1 MAKSRK
7 TTDQPE
13 DAGSAEQQAERMAGS
28 VGGSA
33 HQIWLAGVGA
43 LGRAQVEGSRL
54 FENLVREGSSMEGH
68 ARRFADQQAA
78 AAKTVIESGVDSAR
92 HQASGTWERLEK
104 SFEERVRRTM
114 DKYGVPSRDD
124 LASLSRRVDALTAEV
139 RERDAQRAP
148 GRKAPSSRAAPKKT
162 STRSRAA
169 SPTHPAAKKTGAKA
183 APAKKAT
190 ASKTTPGKRAGK
202 PQSRR

>member
-7 TTDQPE
+7 TTEQPE
-13 DAGSAEQQAERMAGS
+13 DAGSPEQQAERMARS
-28 VGGSA
+28 LGGSA

-68 ARRFADQQAA
+68 ARRFADQQAS
-78 AAKTVIESGVDSAR
+78 AAKTVIESSVDSAR

-139 RERDAQRAP
+139 HKRDAQRAP
-148 GRKAPSSRAAPKKT
+148 GRKTPSPRAATAKT
-162 STRSRAA
+162 STRARPA
-169 SPTHPAAKKTGAKA
+169 SPTRPAARKAATKA
-183 APAKKAT
+183 APAKKAA
-190 ASKTTPGKRAGK
+190 ASKTTTRKRAGR
-202 PQSRR
+202 PEGRR